1 MPVITV
7 DSGQLTNEQKR
18 ELVITL
24 TKESAR
30 IMKAPEQSI
39 TVLIKENNK
48 ENIGFAGV
56 WFGEK

>member
-1 MPVITV
+1 MPVVTIEA
-7 DSGQLTNEQKR
+7 GQLTNEQKR

-24 TKESAR
+24 TREGAR

-56 WFGEK
+56 WFGDK

>member
-1 MPVITV
+1 MPVLSIEA
-7 DSGQLTNEQKR
+7 GQLSNEQKR

-24 TKESAR
+24 TREAAS
-30 IMKAPEQSI
+30 IMTVPEQSI

-56 WFGEK
+56 WFGDK